1 MYKKITHNIVEEHYD
16 HPLAMEIKSTMEQT
30 RTGPDIKSTVGLVG
44 SSTAEQFRTQ
54 ATATWTTLGWR
65 LRNLIESVWHDGSDI
80 GAINDQIYKDIKN
93 ISNGL
98 TPYFTSGILGNFQ
111 IGLETL
117 VADLANE
124 IKAVKSGK
132 DTRDLESRTTASI
145 TNLAEY
151 LESINPKYWPK
162 AAVFDIFTNLK
173 NLYLDQVKFKLKKNW
188 PSDIESLDKAISVLT
203 RFADIFSSGIIKE
216 FPGKFI

>member
-30 RTGPDIKSTVGLVG
+30 RTGPGIKPTA
-44 SSTAEQFRTQ
+44 SSAAEQFRTQ
-54 ATATWTTLGWR
+54 ATAAWTTLGWR
-65 LRNLIESVWHDGSDI
+65 LRNLIESVWHDGGDV
-80 GAINDQIYKDIKN
+80 GTINDQISKDIKN

-98 TPYFTSGILGNFQ
+98 NPYFTSGILGNFE

-117 VADLANE
+117 VTDLANE
-124 IKAVKSGK
+124 IKAIKSGK
-132 DTRDLESRTTASI
+132 DTRDLELRTTAAI
-145 TNLAEY
+145 ANLAEY

-162 AAVFDIFTNLK
+162 AAVVDIFTNLK
-173 NLYLDQVKFKLKKNW
+173 NLYLDQVKFKLKKDW
-188 PSDIESLDKAISVLT
+188 PSDIESLDKAISALT